1 MSRLKIDKI
10 DRRIL
15 ADLQANGRMTN
26 VDLAKNAGISAPP
39 CLRRVRNLEDMG
51 LIKGYFARVDQVALG
66 YPVSVIALVKLN
78 QVADKELSV
87 FEEALAG
94 WNHVREA
101 VMMTGDHD
109 FMLKIVA
116 KDWDDYQ
123 KFLTDKLL
131 SLSNVATV
139 KSSLTVKVSKDQP
152 GVPIE

>member
-26 VDLAKNAGISAPP
+26 VDLAKNSGISAPP
-39 CLRRVRNLEDMG
+39 CLRRVRNLEELG
-51 LIKGYFARVDQVALG
+51 LIKGYFARVDNVALG
-66 YPVSVIALVKLN
+66 YPVQVIALVKLN
-78 QVADKELSV
+78 QVADKELKN
-87 FEEALAG
+87 FEEHLNKWG
-94 WNHVREA
+94 MVREA

-123 KFLTDKLL
+123 KFLTEKLL